1 MPIAPAADTAQPVP
15 QVTKLEVAQ
24 AAPSSPAT
32 PVPAAQP
39 ALVHGFYV
47 NVGVF
52 AVAQNANTVR
62 GKLDGTGLPIVA
74 DTVKAKD
81 AQATRIRVGPF
92 AKRAQAQAAAK
103 KIHALKLDAVV
114 VRH

>member
-1 MPIAPAADTAQPVP
+1 LA
-15 QVTKLEVAQ
+15 
-24 AAPSSPAT
+24 
-32 PVPAAQP
+32 
-39 ALVHGFYV
+39 HGFYV

-52 AVAQNANTVR
+52 AMAQNAATVR
-62 GKLDGTGLPIVA
+62 SKLDGAGFSIVA

-81 AQATRIRVGPF
+81 AHATRIRVGPF